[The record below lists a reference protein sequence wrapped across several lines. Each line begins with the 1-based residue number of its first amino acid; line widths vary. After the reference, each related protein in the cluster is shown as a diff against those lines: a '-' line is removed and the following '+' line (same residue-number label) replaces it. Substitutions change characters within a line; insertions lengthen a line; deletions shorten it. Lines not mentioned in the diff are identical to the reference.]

1 MLPVFLALLL
11 TQTPHENPRQQGVPI
26 GTGTKLAKVTLT
38 APTGGWTVDRM
49 MLVEGT
55 LSDTTI
61 DPVVVSI
68 NGDRYLMRTYNGRF
82 SRKFPAAS
90 GKNIV
95 TVMATNKAGTARSQ
109 VTAYAQIPPVPLK
122 TILTSDTEGVYTDL
136 HIYEPTND
144 SVTKTAEG
152 MTMDGKKM
160 AHVYWAD
167 TESPSGGTFFLNEQG
182 GDFDQPAY
190 GPYLYIHRAPPKGIY
205 LIATNYWPSGD
216 KAHTVATL
224 NVALFEG
231 TPGEVRRMVRIP
243 LATPGTTR
251 VLAWINILG
260 DNQAEVYVPSADPK
274 PTGAAWPKNL
284 DDVAKSVSSGSSG
297 GYGDEGGYE
306 GEGESYE
313 GEGEGEGSS
322 EGGD

>member
-1 MLPVFLALLL
+1 MLPVFLAILLS
-11 TQTPHENPRQQGVPI
+11 QSGNNPRQQGVPI
-26 GTGTKLAKVTLT
+26 GSGDKLAKITIT

-68 NGDRYLMRTYNGRF
+68 NGDRYLMRTFSGRF

-95 TVMATNKAGTARSQ
+95 TVMASNRAGTARAQ
-109 VTAYAQIPPVPLK
+109 VTTYAQIPPVPLK
-122 TILTSDTEGVYTDL
+122 AILTSDTEGVYTDL
-136 HIYEPTND
+136 HVYEPTD
-144 SVTKTAEG
+144 TSVTQGT
-152 MTMDGKKM
+152 DGPRLDGSKM

-167 TESPSGGTFFLNEQG
+167 TSSPSGGTFFLNEQG

-190 GPYLYIHRAPPKGIY
+190 GPYLYIHRAPPKGVY

-251 VLAWINILG
+251 VLAWVNILG
-260 DNQAEVYVPSADPK
+260 DNQAEVYVPSQDPEPK
-274 PTGAAWPKNL
+274 HPSWPRNL
-284 DDVAKSVSSGSSG
+284 DSASKAVSAGSSG
-297 GYGDEGGYE
+297 GFGD
-306 GEGESYE
+306 EGESYE
-313 GEGEGEGSS
+313 GDYEGEGDGESES
-322 EGGD
+322 EGY

>member
-1 MLPVFLALLL
+1 MLPVLLALLL
-11 TQTPHENPRQQGVPI
+11 TQNGNPRQQGVPI
-26 GTGTKLAKVTLT
+26 GSGNQLAKVTLS
-38 APTGGWTVDRM
+38 APTGGWTIDRM

-68 NGDRYLMRTYNGRF
+68 NGDRYLMRTFNGRF

-95 TVMATNKAGTARSQ
+95 TVLATNKAGTARAQ
-109 VTAYAQIPPVPLK
+109 VTTYAQIPPVPMK
-122 TILTSDTEGVYTDL
+122 AILTSDTEGVYTDL

-144 SVTKTAEG
+144 SVTKAADG
-152 MTMDGKKM
+152 LTMDGKKM

-167 TESPSGGTFFLNEQG
+167 TSSPSGGTFFLNEQG

-190 GPYLYIHRAPPKGIY
+190 GPYLYVHRAPPKGIY

-260 DNQAEVYVPSADPK
+260 NNQAEVYVPSADPK

-284 DDVAKSVSSGSSG
+284 DEVAKNVSSGSSG

-306 GEGESYE
+306 GEGEGYE
-313 GEGEGEGSS
+313 GEGEGG

>member
-1 MLPVFLALLL
+1 MLPVLLALLL
-11 TQTPHENPRQQGVPI
+11 SQTPHANPRQQGVPI
-26 GTGTKLAKVTLT
+26 GKGTKLAKVTLT
-38 APTGGWTVDRM
+38 APSGGWTVDRM

-55 LSDTTI
+55 ISDTTI

-68 NGDRYLMRTYNGRF
+68 NGDRYLMRTNNGRF

-95 TVMATNKAGTARSQ
+95 TVMATNQAGTARSQ
-109 VTAYAQIPPVPLK
+109 VTTYAQIPPVPLK
-122 TILTSDTEGVYTDL
+122 AILTSDTEGVYTDL
-136 HIYEPTND
+136 HIYEPTD
-144 SVTKTAEG
+144 SSVTKDA
-152 MTMDGKKM
+152 DGLKLDGSKM
-160 AHVYWAD
+160 AHVYWAE
-167 TESPSGGTFFLNEQG
+167 TASPSGGTFFLNEQG

-231 TPGEVRRMVRIP
+231 TPGETRRMVRIP

-260 DNQAEVYVPSADPK
+260 DNQAEVYVPTADPK
-274 PTGAAWPKNL
+274 PTGPTWPKNL
-284 DDVAKSVSSGSSG
+284 DEAAKTVSSGNEG
-297 GYGDEGGYE
+297 GEGDEGGYE
-306 GEGESYE
+306 GEGDSYG
-313 GEGEGEGSS
+313 GEGENP

>member
-26 GTGTKLAKVTLT
+26 GKGTKLAKVTLT
-38 APTGGWTVDRM
+38 APSGGWTVDRM

-95 TVMATNKAGTARSQ
+95 TVMATNKGGTTRAQ
-109 VTAYAQIPPVPLK
+109 VTTYAQIPPVPLK
-122 TILTSDTEGVYTDL
+122 AILTSDTEGVYTDL
-136 HIYEPTND
+136 HIYEPTAE
-144 SVTKTAEG
+144 SVSANAQL
-152 MTMDGKKM
+152 DGAKM
-160 AHVYWAD
+160 AHVYWAE
-167 TESPSGGTFFLNEQG
+167 TASPSGGTFFLNEQG

-190 GPYLYIHRAPPKGIY
+190 GPYLYVHRAPPKGVY

-243 LATPGTTR
+243 LAIPGTTR
-251 VLAWINILG
+251 VLAWVNILG
-260 DNQAEVYVPSADPK
+260 DNQAEVYVPSQDPAPK
-274 PTGAAWPKNL
+274 HPSWPKNL
-284 DDVAKSVSSGSSG
+284 DEAAKAVSSGGSG
-297 GYGDEGGYE
+297 GFGDEGGYE
-306 GEGESYE
+306 GEGYE
-313 GEGEGEGSS
+313 GEGEGSEEGY
-322 EGGD
+322 

>member
-1 MLPVFLALLL
+1 MLPVLLALLL
-11 TQTPHENPRQQGVPI
+11 SQTPHENPRQQGVPI
-26 GTGTKLAKVTLT
+26 GKGTKLAKVVLT
-38 APTGGWTVDRM
+38 GPSGGWTVDRM

-55 LSDTTI
+55 VSDSTV

-68 NGDRYLMRTYNGRF
+68 NGDRYLMRTNEGRF

-90 GKNIV
+90 GKNVV
-95 TVMATNKAGTARSQ
+95 TVMATNKAGTAQAQ
-109 VTAYAQIPPVPLK
+109 VTTYAQVPPVPLK
-122 TILTSDTEGVYTDL
+122 AILTSDTDGVYTDL
-136 HIYEPTND
+136 HIYEPTD
-144 SVTKTAEG
+144 TSVTKEQDGLHIEG
-152 MTMDGKKM
+152 SKM
-160 AHVYWAD
+160 AHVYWAN
-167 TESPSGGTFFLNEQG
+167 TASPSGGTFFLNEQG

-216 KAHTVATL
+216 KAHTIATL
-224 NVALFEG
+224 NVSLFEG

-274 PTGAAWPKNL
+274 PTGAEWPKNL
-284 DDVAKSVSSGSSG
+284 DEAAKAAASAAG
-297 GYGDEGGYE
+297 GEGG
-306 GEGESYE
+306 
-313 GEGEGEGSS
+313 